1 MKWKERRNQNRY
13 KLYKNSKTKKPKQ
26 NKTYDEDVE
35 NRERQINSNQFW
47 GNIVLS
53 KISVYSC
60 IFFSP
65 CLLLC
70 PDTRDRHSY
79 LYINRIKYFR
89 FSLDLCTCWC
99 QRIFG
104 VFERRFSLP
113 CYSFYFSLGFR
124 HSKISPNIYKYRR
137 VLTVD
142 NNSYKDFCFI

>member
-1 MKWKERRNQNRY
+1 MRWKERRNQNRY
-13 KLYKNSKTKKPKQ
+13 KLYKNSKTNKTKQ

-104 VFERRFSLP
+104 VFERRF
-113 CYSFYFSLGFR
+113 YFALLFILFFAW
-124 HSKISPNIYKYRR
+124 ISTFQNSSNIYKYRR